1 MGTPVAFFFLFM
13 EHILSTAGLQRETNL
28 PSAGRKKK
36 KGKQQKHKG
45 RTKKDQDPLG
55 RAKQGTVTW
64 KWQQNHQIIDSIPPG
79 NLKGSAMPLGR
90 RRWTSGCKSVSEI
103 VTAAA
108 LGHFSWKKQTRTEA
122 PFIKGQVTPPNYLPH
137 LLRIN
142 KTKDARNWVF

>member
-1 MGTPVAFFFLFM
+1 MPVAFFFLFM

-28 PSAGRKKK
+28 PSVGGEK
-36 KGKQQKHKG
+36 KGKTTKTQ
-45 RTKKDQDPLG
+45 RTSKKKSGDPLG
-55 RAKQGTVTW
+55 RAKQGIVAW
-64 KWQQNHQIIDSIPPG
+64 KWQQNHQIIDCIPPE

-122 PFIKGQVTPPNYLPH
+122 PFIEGQVTPPNYLPH

-142 KTKDARNWVF
+142 KMKDARNWVF